1 MGDKPIVFT
10 CANPVPEI
18 WPHDA
23 KAAGAFITGT
33 GRGDFPNQINNSICF
48 PGILKGALLVRAR
61 KISDGMAIRCA
72 HSIADYSEKKGI
84 DPENI
89 VVKMNDED
97 VFAVEAADVAMQAI
111 KEGLARTTM
120 SWDEAFK
127 RAKAE
132 ITESRA
138 ITRQLMESGFIK
150 EPPQEF
156 FTQALDYAVEQI
168 RQQRG

>member
-1 MGDKPIVFT
+1 
-10 CANPVPEI
+10 
-18 WPHDA
+18 
-23 KAAGAFITGT
+23 
-33 GRGDFPNQINNSICF
+33 
-48 PGILKGALLVRAR
+48 
-61 KISDGMAIRCA
+61 
-72 HSIADYSEKKGI
+72 
-84 DPENI
+84 
-89 VVKMNDED
+89 
-97 VFAVEAADVAMQAI
+97 
-111 KEGLARTTM
+111 M